1 MTPRSPR
8 LLVHRP
14 SPALATPALLAS
26 AALVVAPA
34 LLATGCTTLPSR
46 PSAEPEEVRLGTARR
61 GAPVRSDA
69 PEISRS
75 RGERG
80 GYVVLWPRVVPRDDD
95 PTTAKIASL
104 LQARL
109 KALAGRAASDAPVEV
124 RPEPERVCPRDGGC
138 VATSLGAV
146 LSRRGGA
153 CAAAVTI
160 GAPGTSPV
168 RVLGWA
174 GTVTTKNETAAFRD
188 PPESQLVVQEW
199 ARCDEL
205 LAQLEK
211 NEPPSDETAILE
223 AIAAAG
229 RPLPP

>member
-1 MTPRSPR
+1 MGANIRRAGRRRDIVTVVIDA
-8 LLVHRP
+8 LARP
-14 SPALATPALLAS
+14 SVALLA
-26 AALVVAPA
+26 AAA
-34 LLATGCTTLPSR
+34 LLAGPGCTTLPSR
-46 PSAEPEEVRLGTARR
+46 PAEGQEEVQLASSRR
-61 GAPVRSDA
+61 GADVRRDA

-75 RGERG
+75 RGEQG
-80 GYVVLWPRVVPRDDD
+80 GYVVLWPRIVPRDDD
-95 PTTAKIASL
+95 PTTQRIAAL

-109 KALAGRAASDAPVEV
+109 KALAGRAAPDAPVDV

-146 LSRRGGA
+146 LSRKGGA
-153 CAAAVTI
+153 CAAAITI

-188 PPESQLVVQEW
+188 PPESLLVVEEW

-205 LAQLEK
+205 LATLEK
-211 NEPPSDETAILE
+211 NAPPSDEGAILE
-223 AIAAAG
+223 AITAA
-229 RPLPP
+229 RR

>member
-1 MTPRSPR
+1 MI
-8 LLVHRP
+8 LLRA
-14 SPALATPALLAS
+14 ALAPAATVAL
-26 AALVVAPA
+26 ALVAS
-34 LLATGCTTLPSR
+34 GCTTLPSR
-46 PSAEPEEVRLGTARR
+46 PADEPDEVQLSSRRR
-61 GAPVRSDA
+61 GPAVRDDA

-75 RGERG
+75 RGEQG

-109 KALAGRAASDAPVEV
+109 RAMAERAAPGAPVDV
-124 RPEPERVCPRDGGC
+124 RPDPERVCPRDGGC

-146 LSRRGGA
+146 LSRKGGA

-174 GTVTTKNETAAFRD
+174 GTVTTKDATAAFRD
-188 PPESQLVVQEW
+188 PPESLLVVQEW
-199 ARCDEL
+199 AKCDEL
-205 LAQLEK
+205 LAGLEK
-211 NEPPSDETAILE
+211 NAPPSDESAIE
-223 AIAAAG
+223 KAIAEAR
-229 RPLPP
+229 RP